1 MIGVIFFVIKG
12 CMLRDMIEIILDL
25 VVIGGDSC
33 DDIFVKEIIEF
44 VEIEVDEVKDG
55 KKGVMDLYWV
65 ENILVEDFFE
75 FGEVI

>member
-12 CMLRDMIEIILDL
+12 CMLRDMIEIILDM

-44 VEIEVDEVKDG
+44 VEFDIEVDEVG
-55 KKGVMDLYWV
+55 KKGVMDLY
-65 ENILVEDFFE
+65 
-75 FGEVI
+75 

>member
-1 MIGVIFFVIKG
+1 
-12 CMLRDMIEIILDL
+12 MLRDMIEIILDM

-65 ENILVEDFFE
+65 ENIFVEDFFE

>member
-12 CMLRDMIEIILDL
+12 CMLRDMSEIILDR
-25 VVIGGDSC
+25 VFDGDSC

-55 KKGVMDLYWV
+55 KKGVMDLYRV
-65 ENILVEDFFE
+65 ENILVEDFLE
-75 FGEVI
+75 FGEVT

>member
-1 MIGVIFFVIKG
+1 
-12 CMLRDMIEIILDL
+12 MLRDMIEIILDR
-25 VVIGGDSC
+25 VFDGDSC
-33 DDIFVKEIIEF
+33 DDIFVKEINEF

-65 ENILVEDFFE
+65 ENIFVEDFFE